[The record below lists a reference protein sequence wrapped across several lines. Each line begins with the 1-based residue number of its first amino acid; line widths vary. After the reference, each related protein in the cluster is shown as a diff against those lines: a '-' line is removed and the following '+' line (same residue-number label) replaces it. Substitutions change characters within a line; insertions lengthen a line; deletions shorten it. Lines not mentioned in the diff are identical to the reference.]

1 MKQEELSIGDWV
13 NVNRAENVAEGR
25 YREWQEICIVV
36 AISEC
41 FVSVRYGDDEFDWE
55 EVSMDAV
62 EPIPITPEILEKNG
76 WELRPT
82 GYVFHIDG
90 GKSYDNTLWYIF
102 NDNTFVVENAEFS
115 IKYIHELQ
123 HALRLCKI
131 EKKIEL

>member
-1 MKQEELSIGDWV
+1 MIGDWV
-13 NVNRAENVAEGR
+13 NILNYHYDGSPCVGQVDGITKKHGTYYLQFGSALSAEIDR
-25 YREWQEICIVV
+25 C
-36 AISEC
+36 
-41 FVSVRYGDDEFDWE
+41 
-55 EVSMDAV
+55 
-62 EPIPITPEILEKNG
+62 EPISITPEILEKNG

-123 HALRLCKI
+123 HALRLCGINKT
-131 EKKIEL
+131 IEL